1 MQDSEMGTSQME
13 FQELASVT
21 EKKEY
26 AQKEQ
31 WLFPLFTDNASAD
44 ALYSY
49 FWS

>member
-1 MQDSEMGTSQME
+1 MGTSQMR

-31 WLFPLFTDNASAD
+31 QWLFPLFTDIASAD